1 MYSILF
7 ILYSILL
14 YSILFILYS
23 ILFLSDSVSLASV
36 QNQSTLLF
44 HHSLYIRQSTMSS
57 SSSVFVLCCRCHD
70 QVTIYGD
77 VRFKCAKINCAMCGG
92 YVHKECLQQTKCRP
106 INIPMG
112 FKVSG
117 CLCGRAFSC
126 YYDCLERWFRI
137 IQ

>member
-1 MYSILF
+1 MSPIVPYLSPIE
-7 ILYSILL
+7 
-14 YSILFILYS
+14 
-23 ILFLSDSVSLASV
+23 FLAVSVSVASA

-44 HHSLYIRQSTMSS
+44 HHSLYIRQSTMS

-77 VRFKCAKINCAMCGG
+77 VRFKCGKINCAMCGG